1 MEVLRHTKRQE
12 HLHFILILPDG
23 TKSLVPA
30 DWTDFAASSTLQ
42 TPDGTL
48 AGSLEDLLQ
57 LRRHPFDSR
66 RVMAQLNLN
75 FIDIPIPETCL
86 WEELDGEQK
95 QLVVEMLARLMIKAA
110 RTGHP
115 QEPAHD

>member
-1 MEVLRHTKRQE
+1 
-12 HLHFILILPDG
+12 
-23 TKSLVPA
+23 
-30 DWTDFAASSTLQ
+30 
-42 TPDGTL
+42 
-48 AGSLEDLLQ
+48 
-57 LRRHPFDSR
+57 
-66 RVMAQLNLN
+66 
-75 FIDIPIPETCL
+75 L

>member
-1 MEVLRHTKRQE
+1 MLFCNAPQ
-12 HLHFILILPDG
+12 
-23 TKSLVPA
+23 
-30 DWTDFAASSTLQ
+30 Q
-42 TPDGTL
+42 
-48 AGSLEDLLQ
+48 
-57 LRRHPFDSR
+57 RRHLFDSR

-95 QLVVEMLARLMIKAA
+95 QLVVETLARLMIKAA